1 MSDEFIYKVQDTGT
15 VWRYK
20 TQYMTRPSWETY
32 FMDICDKVATR
43 STCMRRHVGA
53 VIVKDNRILATGYNG
68 APSGL
73 VHCADIGCYRKKNNI
88 PSGTMAEACRASH
101 AEQNAIVQ
109 AARYGIPIDGSTLY
123 CTNFPCSICTKLI
136 INAGIVCIVYHDDYN
151 DQLAKELL
159 DEADIDVI
167 QYD

>member
-1 MSDEFIYKVQDTGT
+1 
-15 VWRYK
+15 
-20 TQYMTRPSWETY
+20 
-32 FMDICDKVATR
+32 
-43 STCMRRHVGA
+43 
-53 VIVKDNRILATGYNG
+53 
-68 APSGL
+68 
-73 VHCADIGCYRKKNNI
+73 
-88 PSGTMAEACRASH
+88 
-101 AEQNAIVQ
+101 VQ